1 MRTRILD
8 WLFAASLVGIAAPT
22 LAQTQGQAEHGSIE
36 QDYREERLEGL
47 KARQQA
53 SERRSWRA
61 PDWRVEPVV
70 SINLLSINDF
80 HGQLS
85 PRSVAGRPAGGA
97 AVLAAYLKAASNDS
111 TLIVHD
117 GDQVGASPPNS
128 ALLQDEPAISFL
140 NLLANPQ
147 CRAFSRQMQMPR
159 GVQPFAQ
166 QRCNVIGT
174 LGNHEFDDGRAEL
187 LRLLIG
193 GNHRKGP
200 FLEDPW
206 EGARFPMV
214 SSNVLD
220 RSTGESLLPPYSIY
234 FRDGVR
240 IGVIGAVL
248 KETPSIVSPSG
259 VAGLRF
265 VDEADAI
272 NQSVAE
278 LRRHG
283 VRAIVVALHQGGKQT
298 SYDGQTNP
306 EADTVTGPVVDII
319 ERLDDEVDVVI
330 SGHAHGFTNALVP
343 NANGKPI
350 LVTQAFSAGTAYADI
365 ELVVSRRSRDIV
377 DKSAAI
383 YTTWADQG
391 AGLSPDPEVAAL
403 VAQADARVEPL
414 VARVVGVAQGDI
426 TRTETPAGESA
437 LGNLI
442 ADAQRV
448 ATDAQISFMNPGGI
462 RADLS
467 GGEVTWGELFA
478 IQPFANDL
486 VSMDLTGAQI
496 KTLLE
501 QQWIGQSYPR
511 LLKPSGI
518 QYSWSANRPE
528 GSRVIEMRDANG
540 VLINPGATYR
550 VTVNSF
556 LAGGGDNFTIL
567 NEGTNRVVGPVDLD
581 ALVDYIEALPQP
593 FTGSIEGRI
602 MRVD

>member
-1 MRTRILD
+1 MRTRIKE
-8 WLFAASLVGIAAPT
+8 WLIAASLVGIAAPT
-22 LAQTQGQAEHGSIE
+22 LAQTETPHGSTERDTRQE
-36 QDYREERLEGL
+36 QQESL

-53 SERRSWRA
+53 TERRSWRD
-61 PDWRVEPVV
+61 PQWRPEPVV
-70 SINLLSINDF
+70 SLNILSINDF

-85 PRSVAGRPAGGA
+85 PRAVAGRPAGGA
-97 AVLAAYLKAASNDS
+97 AVLAAYLKAASNDD

-128 ALLQDEPAISFL
+128 ALLRDEPSISFF
-140 NLLANPQ
+140 NLLANPH
-147 CRAFSRQMQMPR
+147 CRPFGRQLEMPR
-159 GVQPFAQ
+159 HTQPFAQ
-166 QRCNVIGT
+166 QRCNLLGT
-174 LGNHEFDDGRAEL
+174 LGNHEFDNGKTEL
-187 LRLLIG
+187 LRQLTG
-193 GNHRKGP
+193 GNHPNGP
-200 FLEDPW
+200 YLEDPW
-206 EGARFPMV
+206 QGARFPMV
-214 SSNVLD
+214 SSNVID
-220 RSTGESLLPPYSIY
+220 ESAGQSLLPPYSIHY
-234 FRDGVR
+234 RDGVR

-248 KETPSIVSPSG
+248 KETPSIVSPTG

-272 NQSVAE
+272 NQSVAD

-283 VRAIVVALHQGGKQT
+283 VRAIVVALHQGGQQT
-298 SYDGQTNP
+298 SYNGPTNP
-306 EADTVTGPVVDII
+306 EADTLTGPVVDII

-330 SGHAHGFTNALVP
+330 SGHSHGFSNALVP

-365 ELVVSRRSRDIV
+365 QLQISRRSRDIV
-377 DKSAAI
+377 EKSAAV

-391 AGLSPDPEVAAL
+391 AGLAPDPEVAAL
-403 VAQADARVEPL
+403 VAQADNRVEPL
-414 VARVVGVAQGDI
+414 VARVVGLAQGDI
-426 TRTETPAGESA
+426 TRVETPAGESA

-462 RADLS
+462 RADLPS
-467 GGEVTWGELFA
+467 GEVTWGELFA

-501 QQWIGQSYPR
+501 QQWIGQSYAR

-518 QYSWSANRPE
+518 QYSWSSSRPE
-528 GSRVIEMRDANG
+528 GNRVIEMRDATG
-540 VLINPGATYR
+540 ALINPAARYR

-567 NEGTNRVVGPVDLD
+567 TEGQNRVVGPVDLD
-581 ALVDYIEALPQP
+581 ALVTYIEGLPQP
-593 FTGSIEGRI
+593 FTGRIEGRI
-602 MRVD
+602 QRID

>member
-36 QDYREERLEGL
+36 RDYREERLEAL

-53 SERRSWRA
+53 AERRSWRA
-61 PDWRVEPVV
+61 PDWRSEPVV

-97 AVLAAYLKAASNDS
+97 AVLAAYLKAASNDN

-128 ALLQDEPAISFL
+128 ALLQDEPSISFF
-140 NLLANPQ
+140 NLLANPH
-147 CRAFSRQMQMPR
+147 CRDFSRQMQMPR
-159 GVQPFAQ
+159 SVQPFAQ
-166 QRCNVIGT
+166 QRCNLIGT
-174 LGNHEFDDGRAEL
+174 LGNHEFDDGRTEL
-187 LRLLIG
+187 LRLLTG
-193 GNHRKGP
+193 GNHRNGP
-200 FLEDPW
+200 FLDDPW
-206 EGARFPMV
+206 QGARFPMV
-214 SSNVLD
+214 SSNVID
-220 RSTGESLLPPYSIY
+220 QSTGESLLPPYSIY
-234 FRDGVR
+234 FSDGVR

-265 VDEADAI
+265 IDEADAI

-283 VRAIVVALHQGGKQT
+283 VRAIVVALHQGGQQS
-298 SYDGQTNP
+298 SYDGPTNP

-377 DKSAAI
+377 EKSAAI
-383 YTTWADQG
+383 LTTWADQG
-391 AGLSPDPEVAAL
+391 AGLSPDPQVAAL
-403 VAQADARVEPL
+403 VAQADAQVEPL

-426 TRTETPAGESA
+426 NRTETPAGESA

-462 RADLS
+462 RADLAS
-467 GGEVTWGELFA
+467 GEVTWGELFA

-501 QQWIGQSYPR
+501 QQWIGQSYAR

-518 QYSWSANRPE
+518 RYSWSASRPE
-528 GSRVIEMRDANG
+528 GNRVIEMHDASG
-540 VLINPGATYR
+540 APINPAAIYR

-556 LAGGGDNFTIL
+556 LAGGGDNFTTL
-567 NEGTNRVVGPVDLD
+567 TEGQNRVVGPVDLD

-593 FTGSIEGRI
+593 FSGSIEGRI
-602 MRVD
+602 QRVD

>member
-1 MRTRILD
+1 MQTRVLD
-8 WLFAASLVGIAAPT
+8 WLFAVSLVGLAGPA
-22 LAQTQGQAEHGSIE
+22 LAQQALPEHGSIE
-36 QDYREERLEGL
+36 QDFRDQQQEGL
-47 KARQQA
+47 SARQRA

-61 PDWRVEPVV
+61 PDWRPEPVV
-70 SINLLSINDF
+70 SVNILSINDF

-85 PRSVAGRPAGGA
+85 PRTVAGRPAGGA
-97 AVLAAYLKAASNDS
+97 AVLASYLKSASGEY

-128 ALLQDEPAISFL
+128 ALLRDEPSISLL
-140 NLLANPQ
+140 NMLANPY
-147 CRAFSRQMQMPR
+147 CRPFGRQMEMSR
-159 GVQPFAQ
+159 NAQPLAQ

-174 LGNHEFDDGRAEL
+174 LGNHEFDYGKSEL
-187 LRLLIG
+187 LRQLTG
-193 GNHRKGP
+193 GNHANGP
-200 FLEDPW
+200 FLEDEW
-206 EGARFPMV
+206 KGARYPTV
-214 SSNVLD
+214 SSNVID
-220 RSTGESLLPPYSIY
+220 QATGDSLLPPYSIY
-234 FRDGVR
+234 YAGGVR

-265 VDEADAI
+265 IDEADAI
-272 NQSVAE
+272 NRSVAE
-278 LRRHG
+278 LRRQG
-283 VRAIVVALHQGGKQT
+283 IRAIVVALHQGGQQT
-298 SYDGQTNP
+298 SYDGATNP
-306 EADTVTGPVVDII
+306 EADEVTGPVVDII

-343 NANGKPI
+343 NASGKPI

-377 DKSAAI
+377 EKSAAI
-383 YTTWADQG
+383 LTTWADQG
-391 AGLSPDPEVAAL
+391 VGLSPDPQVAAL

-414 VARVVGVAQGDI
+414 VARVVGLAQGAL

-462 RADLS
+462 RADLES
-467 GGEVTWGELFA
+467 GEVTWGELFA

-496 KTLLE
+496 KTMLE
-501 QQWIGQSYPR
+501 QQWIGQSYAR
-511 LLKPSGI
+511 ILKPSGI
-518 QYSWSANRPE
+518 QYSWSASRPE
-528 GSRVIEMRDANG
+528 GSRVIEMRDAAG
-540 VLINPGATYR
+540 ALINPAATYR

-556 LAGGGDNFTIL
+556 LAGGGDNFTVL
-567 NEGTNRVVGPVDLD
+567 TEGTNRVVGPVDLD
-581 ALVDYIEALPQP
+581 ALVSYIEALPQP
-593 FTGSIEGRI
+593 FNGSVEGRI
-602 MRVD
+602 QRVD

>member
-8 WLFAASLVGIAAPT
+8 WLFAASLAGIAAPT

-36 QDYREERLEGL
+36 RDYREERLEGI
-47 KARQQA
+47 KVRRQA

-70 SINLLSINDF
+70 TFNLLSINDF

-97 AVLAAYLKAASNDS
+97 AVLAAYLKAASDDN

-128 ALLQDEPAISFL
+128 ALLQDEPSVSFL
-140 NLLANPQ
+140 NLLANPH
-147 CRAFSRQMQMPR
+147 CRAFSRQLRMPR
-159 GVQPFAQ
+159 SVQPFAQ
-166 QRCNVIGT
+166 QRCNLIGT
-174 LGNHEFDDGRAEL
+174 LGNHEFDDGRSEL

-193 GNHRKGP
+193 GNHRNGP
-200 FLEDPW
+200 FLEDSW
-206 EGARFPMV
+206 QGARFPMV
-214 SSNVLD
+214 SSNVID
-220 RSTGESLLPPYSIY
+220 QSTGESLLPPYSIY
-234 FRDGVR
+234 FSNGVR
-240 IGVIGAVL
+240 IGVIGAAL

-272 NQSVAE
+272 NRSVAE

-283 VRAIVVALHQGGKQT
+283 VRAIVVALHQGGRQV
-298 SYDGQTNP
+298 SYDGPTNP
-306 EADTVTGPVVDII
+306 QADTVTGPVVNII

-330 SGHAHGFTNALVP
+330 SGHAHGFTNAMVP

-377 DKSAAI
+377 EKSAAVI
-383 YTTWADQG
+383 TTWADQG
-391 AGLSPDPEVAAL
+391 AGLSPDPNVAAL
-403 VAQADARVEPL
+403 VARADARVEPP

-426 TRTETPAGESA
+426 TRSETPAGESA

-462 RADLS
+462 RADLAS
-467 GGEVTWGELFA
+467 GEVAWGALFA

-518 QYSWSANRPE
+518 RYSWSTSRPE
-528 GSRVIEMRDANG
+528 GSRVIEIRDAAG
-540 VLINPGATYR
+540 ALINPAAVYR

-567 NEGTNRVVGPVDLD
+567 TEGKNRVVGAVDLD

-593 FTGSIEGRI
+593 FSATVEGRI
-602 MRVD
+602 QRLD

>member
-8 WLFAASLVGIAAPT
+8 WLFAATLAGIAAPAI
-22 LAQTQGQAEHGSIE
+22 AQVQAEHGSTE
-36 QDYREERLEGL
+36 QDVREERLEGL

-53 SERRSWRA
+53 AERRSWRDPA
-61 PDWRVEPVV
+61 WRPEPVV
-70 SINLLSINDF
+70 SLNLLGVNDF

-85 PRSVAGRPAGGA
+85 PRTVAGRPAGGA
-97 AVLAAYLKAASNDS
+97 AVLAAYLKAASNES
-111 TLIVHD
+111 TLIVLD
-117 GDQVGASPPNS
+117 GDQVGGSPPNS
-128 ALLQDEPAISFL
+128 ALLQDEPSISFL
-140 NLLANPQ
+140 NLLANPH
-147 CRAFSRQMQMPR
+147 CRPFSRQMKMPR
-159 GVQPFAQ
+159 SVQPFAQ
-166 QRCNVIGT
+166 QRCNLIGT

-187 LRLLIG
+187 LRLHTG
-193 GNHRKGP
+193 GNHRNGP
-200 FLEDPW
+200 FLEDAW

-214 SSNVLD
+214 SSNVID
-220 RSTGESLLPPYSIY
+220 QSTGESLLPPYSIY
-234 FRDGVR
+234 YREGVR

-265 VDEADAI
+265 IDEADAI
-272 NQSVAE
+272 NRSVAE

-283 VRAIVVALHQGGKQT
+283 VRAIVVALHQGGQQT
-298 SYDGQTNP
+298 SYDGPTNP
-306 EADTVTGPVVDII
+306 AADTVTGPVVEII
-319 ERLDDEVDVVI
+319 KRLDDEVDVVL

-343 NANGKPI
+343 NASGKPI

-365 ELVVSRRSRDIV
+365 ELVISRRSRDIV
-377 DKSAAI
+377 EKSAVVR
-383 YTTWADQG
+383 TTWADQG

-403 VAQADARVEPL
+403 VAQVDARVKPL
-414 VARVVGVAQGDI
+414 VERVVGLAQGDI

-448 ATDAQISFMNPGGI
+448 ATEAQISFMNPGGI
-462 RADLS
+462 RADLP
-467 GGEVTWGELFA
+467 GGEVSWGALFA

-486 VSMDLTGAQI
+486 VSMDLTGVQI

-518 QYSWSANRPE
+518 RYSWSASRPV
-528 GSRVIEMRDANG
+528 GNRVIEMRDAG
-540 VLINPGATYR
+540 GAPINPAATYR

-556 LAGGGDNFTIL
+556 LAGGGDNFTVL
-567 NEGTNRVVGPVDLD
+567 TEGKNRVVGPVDLD

-593 FTGSIEGRI
+593 FSGRLEGR
-602 MRVD
+602 MERVD

>member
-1 MRTRILD
+1 MHMRALE
-8 WLFAASLVGIAAPT
+8 WLFAASLVGLAGPA
-22 LAQTQGQAEHGSIE
+22 LAQTPIPPEHGSIE
-36 QDYREERLEGL
+36 QDYRDPPLEGL
-47 KARQQA
+47 SARQRA

-61 PDWRVEPVV
+61 PDWRPEPVV
-70 SINLLSINDF
+70 SVNLLSINDF

-85 PRSVAGRPAGGA
+85 PRTVAGRPAGGA
-97 AVLAAYLKAASNDS
+97 AVLASYLKSAGGEY

-128 ALLQDEPAISFL
+128 ALLRDEPSISLL
-140 NLLANPQ
+140 NLLANPY
-147 CRAFSRQMQMPR
+147 CRPFSRQMDMSR
-159 GVQPFAQ
+159 SAQPLAQ

-174 LGNHEFDDGRAEL
+174 LGNHEFDYGKTEL
-187 LRLLIG
+187 LRQLTG
-193 GNHRKGP
+193 GNHANGP
-200 FLEDPW
+200 FLEDEW
-206 EGARFPMV
+206 KGARYPTV
-214 SSNVLD
+214 SSNVID
-220 RSTGESLLPPYSIY
+220 QATGESLLPPYSIY
-234 FRDGVR
+234 YADGVR

-265 VDEADAI
+265 IDEADAI
-272 NQSVAE
+272 NRSVAE
-278 LRRHG
+278 LRRQG
-283 VRAIVVALHQGGKQT
+283 VRAIVVGLHQGGQQT
-298 SYDGQTNP
+298 SYNGPTNP
-306 EADTVTGPVVDII
+306 EADAVEGPVVDII

-365 ELVVSRRSRDIV
+365 DLVVSRRSHDV
-377 DKSAAI
+377 VEKSAAVL
-383 YTTWADQG
+383 TTWADQG
-391 AGLSPDPEVAAL
+391 AGLSPDPDVAAL

-414 VARVVGVAQGDI
+414 VARVVGLAQTDL
-426 TRTETPAGESA
+426 TRTETSAGESA

-462 RADLS
+462 RADLES
-467 GGEVTWGELFA
+467 GEVTWGELFA

-496 KTLLE
+496 KMLLE

-511 LLKPSGI
+511 LLKPAGI
-518 QYSWSANRPE
+518 LYSWSASRPN
-528 GSRVIEMRDANG
+528 GNRVIEMRDSAG
-540 VLINPGATYR
+540 ALINPAATYR

-556 LAGGGDNFTIL
+556 LAGGGDNFTVL
-567 NEGTNRVVGPVDLD
+567 TDGTNRVVGPVDLD
-581 ALVDYIEALPQP
+581 ALVRYIESLPQP
-593 FTGSIEGRI
+593 FSARIEGRI
-602 MRVD
+602 QRID

>member
-36 QDYREERLEGL
+36 RDYREERLEAL

-53 SERRSWRA
+53 AERRSWRA
-61 PDWRVEPVV
+61 PDWRPEPVV

-97 AVLAAYLKAASNDS
+97 AVLAAYLKAASNDN

-128 ALLQDEPAISFL
+128 ALLQDEPSISFFS
-140 NLLANPQ
+140 LLANPH
-147 CRAFSRQMQMPR
+147 CRDFSRQMQMPR
-159 GVQPFAQ
+159 SVQPFAQ
-166 QRCNVIGT
+166 QRCNLIGT
-174 LGNHEFDDGRAEL
+174 LGNHEFDDGRTEL
-187 LRLLIG
+187 LRLLTG
-193 GNHRKGP
+193 GNHRNGP
-200 FLEDPW
+200 FLDDPW
-206 EGARFPMV
+206 QGARFPMV
-214 SSNVLD
+214 SSNVID
-220 RSTGESLLPPYSIY
+220 QSTGESLLPPYSIY
-234 FRDGVR
+234 FSDGVR

-265 VDEADAI
+265 IDEADAI

-283 VRAIVVALHQGGKQT
+283 VHAIVVALHQGGQQS
-298 SYDGQTNP
+298 SYDGPTNP

-377 DKSAAI
+377 EKSAAI
-383 YTTWADQG
+383 LTTWADQG
-391 AGLSPDPEVAAL
+391 AGLSPDPQVAAL
-403 VAQADARVEPL
+403 VAQTDVQVEPL

-426 TRTETPAGESA
+426 NRTETPAGESA

-462 RADLS
+462 RADLAS
-467 GGEVTWGELFA
+467 GEVTWGELFA

-501 QQWIGQSYPR
+501 QQWIGQSYTR

-518 QYSWSANRPE
+518 RYSWSASRPE
-528 GSRVIEMRDANG
+528 GNRVIEIHDAG
-540 VLINPGATYR
+540 GAPINPAAIYR
-550 VTVNSF
+550 VTVNFF

-567 NEGTNRVVGPVDLD
+567 TEGQNRVVGPVDLD

-593 FTGSIEGRI
+593 FNGGIEG
-602 MRVD
+602 

>member
-8 WLFAASLVGIAAPT
+8 WLFAATLAGIAAPAI
-22 LAQTQGQAEHGSIE
+22 AQVQAEHGSTE
-36 QDYREERLEGL
+36 QDVREERLEGL

-53 SERRSWRA
+53 AERRSWRDPA
-61 PDWRVEPVV
+61 WRPEPVV
-70 SINLLSINDF
+70 SLNLLSINDF

-85 PRSVAGRPAGGA
+85 PRTVAGRQAGGA
-97 AVLAAYLKAASNDS
+97 AVLAAYLKAASNDN

-128 ALLQDEPAISFL
+128 ALLEDEPSISFF
-140 NLLANPQ
+140 NLLANPH
-147 CRAFSRQMQMPR
+147 CRPFSRQMQMPR
-159 GVQPFAQ
+159 SVQPFAQ
-166 QRCNVIGT
+166 QRCNLIGT

-187 LRLLIG
+187 LRLHTG
-193 GNHRKGP
+193 GNHRNGP
-200 FLEDPW
+200 FLEDTW

-214 SSNVLD
+214 SSNVID
-220 RSTGESLLPPYSIY
+220 QSTGESLLPPYSIY
-234 FRDGVR
+234 YREGVR

-272 NQSVAE
+272 NRSVAE

-283 VRAIVVALHQGGKQT
+283 VRAIVVALHQGGQQT
-298 SYDGQTNP
+298 SYDGPTNP
-306 EADTVTGPVVDII
+306 AADTVTGPVVEII
-319 ERLDDEVDVVI
+319 KRLDDEVDVVL

-343 NANGKPI
+343 NASGKPI

-365 ELVVSRRSRDIV
+365 ELVISRRSRDIV
-377 DKSAAI
+377 EKSAVVH
-383 YTTWADQG
+383 TTWADQG
-391 AGLSPDPEVAAL
+391 AGLSPDPDVAAL
-403 VAQADARVEPL
+403 VAQADARVKPL
-414 VARVVGVAQGDI
+414 VERLVGLALGDI

-448 ATDAQISFMNPGGI
+448 ATEAQISFMNPGGI
-462 RADLS
+462 RADLP
-467 GGEVTWGELFA
+467 GGEVSWGALFA

-486 VSMDLTGAQI
+486 VSMDLTGLQI

-518 QYSWSANRPE
+518 QYSWSTSRPE
-528 GSRVIEMRDANG
+528 GNRIIDMRDAAG
-540 VLINPGATYR
+540 APINPAATYR

-556 LAGGGDNFTIL
+556 LAGGGDNFTVL
-567 NEGTNRVVGPVDLD
+567 TEGKNRVVGPVDLD

-593 FTGSIEGRI
+593 FSGSIEGRI
-602 MRVD
+602 ERVD

>member
-8 WLFAASLVGIAAPT
+8 WLFAASLAGITAPT

-36 QDYREERLEGL
+36 RDYREERLEGI
-47 KARQQA
+47 KVRQQA

-70 SINLLSINDF
+70 TFNLLSINDF

-97 AVLAAYLKAASNDS
+97 AVLAAYLKAASDDN

-128 ALLQDEPAISFL
+128 ALLQDEPSVSFF
-140 NLLANPQ
+140 NLLANAH
-147 CRAFSRQMQMPR
+147 CRAFSRQLRMPR
-159 GVQPFAQ
+159 SVQPFAQ
-166 QRCNVIGT
+166 QRCNLIGT
-174 LGNHEFDDGRAEL
+174 LGNHEFDDGRSEL
-187 LRLLIG
+187 MRLLTG
-193 GNHRKGP
+193 GNHRNGP
-200 FLEDPW
+200 FLEDSW
-206 EGARFPMV
+206 QGARFPMV
-214 SSNVLD
+214 SSNVID
-220 RSTGESLLPPYSIY
+220 QSTGESLLPPYSIY
-234 FRDGVR
+234 FSNGVR

-272 NQSVAE
+272 NRSVAD

-283 VRAIVVALHQGGKQT
+283 VRAIVVALHQGGRQV
-298 SYDGQTNP
+298 SYDGPTNP
-306 EADTVTGPVVDII
+306 QADTVTGPVVDII

-330 SGHAHGFTNALVP
+330 SGHAHGFTNAMVP

-377 DKSAAI
+377 EKSAAVI
-383 YTTWADQG
+383 TTWADQG
-391 AGLSPDPEVAAL
+391 AGLSPDPNVAAL
-403 VAQADARVEPL
+403 VARADARVEPL

-426 TRTETPAGESA
+426 TRSETPAGESA

-462 RADLS
+462 RADLAS
-467 GGEVTWGELFA
+467 GEVAWGALFA

-501 QQWIGQSYPR
+501 QQWIGQSYTR

-528 GSRVIEMRDANG
+528 GNRVIEMRDATG
-540 VLINPGATYR
+540 ALINPAATYR
-550 VTVNSF
+550 VTVNAF

-567 NEGTNRVVGPVDLD
+567 TEGKNRVVGAVDLD
-581 ALVDYIEALPQP
+581 ALVNYIEALPQP
-593 FTGSIEGRI
+593 FTATVEGRI
-602 MRVD
+602 QRLD

>member
-8 WLFAASLVGIAAPT
+8 WLFAACLVGIAAPT
-22 LAQTQGQAEHGSIE
+22 LAQTQVQAQHGSIE
-36 QDYREERLEGL
+36 RDFREERLDGL

-97 AVLAAYLKAASNDS
+97 AVLAAYLKAASNDN

-128 ALLQDEPAISFL
+128 ALLQDEPSISFL
-140 NLLANPQ
+140 NLLANAQ

-159 GVQPFAQ
+159 SVQPFAQ

-174 LGNHEFDDGRAEL
+174 LGNHEFDDGRDEL
-187 LRLLIG
+187 LRLHTG
-193 GNHRKGP
+193 GNHRNGP

-206 EGARFPMV
+206 QGARFPMV
-214 SSNVLD
+214 SSNVID
-220 RSTGESLLPPYSIY
+220 QSTGESLLPPYSIY
-234 FRDGVR
+234 YSEGVR

-265 VDEADAI
+265 IDEADAI

-283 VRAIVVALHQGGKQT
+283 VRAIVVALHQGGQQT
-298 SYDGQTNP
+298 SYEGPTNP

-319 ERLDDEVDVVI
+319 KRLDDDVDVVI

-365 ELVVSRRSRDIV
+365 ELTVSRRSRDV
-377 DKSAAI
+377 VEKSAAVF
-383 YTTWADQG
+383 TTWADQG
-391 AGLSPDPEVAAL
+391 VGLTPDPEVAAL
-403 VAQADARVEPL
+403 VAQADTRVEPL

-462 RADLS
+462 RADLA
-467 GGEVTWGELFA
+467 GGEVSWGELFA

-501 QQWIGQSYPR
+501 QQWIGQSYAR

-518 QYSWSANRPE
+518 QYSWSASRPI
-528 GSRVIEMRDANG
+528 GNRVIEMRDATG
-540 VLINPGATYR
+540 ALINPAATYR

-593 FTGSIEGRI
+593 FSGSIEGRI
-602 MRVD
+602 VRVD

>member
-8 WLFAASLVGIAAPT
+8 WLLAATLAGIAAPAI
-22 LAQTQGQAEHGSIE
+22 AQVQIEHGSIE
-36 QDYREERLEGL
+36 QDYRDEQLDGL

-53 SERRSWRA
+53 AERRSWRDPA
-61 PDWRVEPVV
+61 WRPEPVV
-70 SINLLSINDF
+70 SLNLLSINDF

-85 PRSVAGRPAGGA
+85 PRTVAGRPAGGA
-97 AVLAAYLKAASNDS
+97 AVLAAYLKAASNDN

-128 ALLQDEPAISFL
+128 ALLEDEPSISFF
-140 NLLANPQ
+140 NLLANPH
-147 CRAFSRQMQMPR
+147 CRPFSQQMQMPR
-159 GVQPFAQ
+159 NVQPFAQ
-166 QRCNVIGT
+166 QRCNLIGT

-187 LRLLIG
+187 LRLHTG
-193 GNHRKGP
+193 GTHRNGP
-200 FLEDPW
+200 FLEDSW
-206 EGARFPMV
+206 QGALFPMV
-214 SSNVLD
+214 SSNVID
-220 RSTGESLLPPYSIY
+220 QSTGESLLPPYSIY
-234 FRDGVR
+234 YRDGVR
-240 IGVIGAVL
+240 IGIIGAVL

-265 VDEADAI
+265 IDEADAI

-283 VRAIVVALHQGGKQT
+283 VRAIVVALHQGGQQT
-298 SYDGQTNP
+298 SYDGPTNP

-319 ERLDDEVDVVI
+319 KRLDDEVDVVL

-343 NANGKPI
+343 NVNGKPI

-377 DKSAAI
+377 EKSAVVR
-383 YTTWADQG
+383 TTWADQG
-391 AGLSPDPEVAAL
+391 AGLSPDPDVAAL
-403 VAQADARVEPL
+403 VAQADARVKPL
-414 VARVVGVAQGDI
+414 VERAVGLAQGDI

-448 ATDAQISFMNPGGI
+448 ATEAQMSFMNPGGI
-462 RADLS
+462 RADLAS
-467 GGEVTWGELFA
+467 GEVSWGALFA

-486 VSMDLTGAQI
+486 VSMDLTGMQL
-496 KTLLE
+496 KTMLE

-518 QYSWSANRPE
+518 RYSWSASRPV
-528 GSRVIEMRDANG
+528 GNRVIEMRDATG
-540 VLINPGATYR
+540 ALINPAAIYR

-556 LAGGGDNFTIL
+556 LAGGGDNFAVLT
-567 NEGTNRVVGPVDLD
+567 EGTNRVVGPVDLD
-581 ALVDYIEALPQP
+581 ALVDYIETLPQP
-593 FTGSIEGRI
+593 FSGNVEGRI
-602 MRVD
+602 VRVD

>member
-1 MRTRILD
+1 MRTRILEC
-8 WLFAASLVGIAAPT
+8 LFVATLAGIAAPAI
-22 LAQTQGQAEHGSIE
+22 AQIQAEHGSIE
-36 QDYREERLEGL
+36 QDFREERLEGL

-53 SERRSWRA
+53 AERRSWRDPA
-61 PDWRVEPVV
+61 WRPEPVV
-70 SINLLSINDF
+70 SLNLLGVNDF

-85 PRSVAGRPAGGA
+85 PRMVAGRPAGGA
-97 AVLAAYLKAASNDS
+97 AVLAAYLKAASNES
-111 TLIVHD
+111 TLIVLD
-117 GDQVGASPPNS
+117 GDQVGGSPPNS
-128 ALLQDEPAISFL
+128 ALLQDEPSISFL
-140 NLLANPQ
+140 NLLANPH
-147 CRAFSRQMQMPR
+147 CRHFSRQMQMPR
-159 GVQPFAQ
+159 NVQPFAQ
-166 QRCNVIGT
+166 QRCNLIGT

-187 LRLLIG
+187 LRLHTG
-193 GNHRKGP
+193 GNHRNGP
-200 FLEDPW
+200 FLEDEW

-214 SSNVLD
+214 SSNVID
-220 RSTGESLLPPYSIY
+220 QSTGESLLPPYSIY
-234 FRDGVR
+234 YREGVR

-265 VDEADAI
+265 IDEADAI
-272 NQSVAE
+272 NRSVAE

-283 VRAIVVALHQGGKQT
+283 VRAIVVALHQGGQQT
-298 SYDGQTNP
+298 SYDGPTNP
-306 EADTVTGPVVDII
+306 AADTVTSPVVEII
-319 ERLDDEVDVVI
+319 KRLDDEVDVVL

-343 NANGKPI
+343 NASGKPI

-365 ELVVSRRSRDIV
+365 ELVISRRSRDIV
-377 DKSAAI
+377 EKSAVVR
-383 YTTWADQG
+383 TTWADQG

-403 VAQADARVEPL
+403 VAQVDARVKPL
-414 VARVVGVAQGDI
+414 VERVVGLAQGDI

-462 RADLS
+462 RADLP
-467 GGEVTWGELFA
+467 GGEVSWGELFA

-486 VSMDLTGAQI
+486 VSMDLTGVQI

-518 QYSWSANRPE
+518 RYSWSASRPVGNR
-528 GSRVIEMRDANG
+528 VVDMRDAAG
-540 VLINPGATYR
+540 APINPAAIYR

-556 LAGGGDNFTIL
+556 LAGGGDNFTVL
-567 NEGTNRVVGPVDLD
+567 NEGKNRVVGPVDLD

-593 FTGSIEGRI
+593 FSGSIEGRI
-602 MRVD
+602 ERVD

>member
-1 MRTRILD
+1 MHTRALD
-8 WLFAASLVGIAAPT
+8 WLLAASLIGLAGPA
-22 LAQTQGQAEHGSIE
+22 LAQAQALPEHGSIE
-36 QDYREERLEGL
+36 QDYREQQLEGL
-47 KARQQA
+47 SARQRA

-70 SINLLSINDF
+70 SVNLLSINDF

-85 PRSVAGRPAGGA
+85 PRNVAGRPAGGA
-97 AVLAAYLKAASNDS
+97 AVLASYLKSASGEY

-128 ALLQDEPAISFL
+128 ALLRDEPSISFF
-140 NLLANPQ
+140 NLLANPH
-147 CRAFSRQMQMPR
+147 CRPFSRQLDMPR
-159 GVQPFAQ
+159 NAQPFAQ
-166 QRCNVIGT
+166 QRCNLIGT
-174 LGNHEFDDGRAEL
+174 LGNHEFDNGRTEL
-187 LRLLIG
+187 LRQLTG
-193 GNHRKGP
+193 GNHAKGP
-200 FLEDPW
+200 FLEDQW
-206 EGARFPMV
+206 KGARYPTV
-214 SSNVLD
+214 SSNVID
-220 RSTGESLLPPYSIY
+220 RATGEPLLPPYSIY
-234 FRDGVR
+234 YTGGVR

-248 KETPSIVSPSG
+248 KETPTIVSPSG

-283 VRAIVVALHQGGKQT
+283 VRAIVVALHQGGRQT
-298 SYDGQTNP
+298 SYDGPTNP

-365 ELVVSRRSRDIV
+365 QLQVSRRSRDIV
-377 DKSAAI
+377 EKSAAVM
-383 YTTWADQG
+383 TTWADQG
-391 AGLSPDPEVAAL
+391 AGLSPDPQVAAL

-414 VARVVGVAQGDI
+414 VARVVGLAQNGL

-462 RADLS
+462 RADLDS
-467 GGEVTWGELFA
+467 GEVTWGELFA

-501 QQWIGQSYPR
+501 QQWLGQSYAR

-518 QYSWSANRPE
+518 QYSWSASRPV
-528 GSRVIEMRDANG
+528 GNRVIEMRDATG
-540 VLINPGATYR
+540 ALINPAATYR

-556 LAGGGDNFTIL
+556 LAGGGDNFTVL
-567 NEGTNRVVGPVDLD
+567 TEGKNRVVGPVDLD

-593 FTGSIEGRI
+593 FTAAVEGRI
-602 MRVD
+602 QRVD

>member
-1 MRTRILD
+1 MRMRIKE

-22 LAQTQGQAEHGSIE
+22 LAETQVQAQHGSIE
-36 QDYREERLEGL
+36 QDAREEQQKSL

-53 SERRSWRA
+53 AERRSWRA

-70 SINLLSINDF
+70 SFNLLGINDF

-85 PRSVAGRPAGGA
+85 PRTVAGRPAGGA
-97 AVLAAYLKAASNDS
+97 AVLASYLKAASDEN
-111 TLIVHD
+111 TLIVLD

-128 ALLQDEPAISFL
+128 ALLRDEPTISVF
-140 NLLANPQ
+140 NQLANSH
-147 CRAFSRQMQMPR
+147 CRPFSRQMSMPR
-159 GVQPFAQ
+159 SVQPFAQ
-166 QRCNVIGT
+166 QRCNLIGT
-174 LGNHEFDDGRAEL
+174 LGNHEFDYGKTEL
-187 LRLLIG
+187 LRQLTG
-193 GNHRKGP
+193 GNHANGP
-200 FLEDPW
+200 FLDEQW
-206 EGARFPMV
+206 QGARFPMV
-214 SSNVLD
+214 SSNVID
-220 RSTGESLLPPYSIY
+220 EAAGKSLLPPYSIY
-234 FRDGVR
+234 FNEGVR

-248 KETPSIVSPSG
+248 KGTPSIVSPTG

-272 NQSVAE
+272 NRSVAE

-283 VRAIVVALHQGGKQT
+283 VRAIVVALHQGGQQI
-298 SYDGQTNP
+298 SYDGPTNP
-306 EADTVTGPVVDII
+306 GADTVTGPVVDII
-319 ERLDDEVDVVI
+319 EHLDDEVDVVI

-365 ELVVSRRSRDIV
+365 ELTVSRHSRDIV
-377 DKSAAI
+377 EKSAAV

-391 AGLSPDPEVAAL
+391 VGLAPDPEVSAL

-414 VARVVGVAQGDI
+414 VARVIGVAQGDI
-426 TRTETPAGESA
+426 TRSETPAGESA

-501 QQWIGQSYPR
+501 QQWIGQSYAR

-518 QYSWSANRPE
+518 RYSWSASRPE
-528 GSRVIEMRDANG
+528 GDRVIEMRDASG
-540 VLINPGATYR
+540 ALINPAASYR

-567 NEGTNRVVGPVDLD
+567 TEGANRIVGPVDLD
-581 ALVDYIEALPQP
+581 ALVDYIKGLPQP
-593 FTGSIEGRI
+593 FTGSVEGRI
-602 MRVD
+602 VRVD

>member
-8 WLFAASLVGIAAPT
+8 WLLAATLAGIAAPAI
-22 LAQTQGQAEHGSIE
+22 AQVQIEHGSIE
-36 QDYREERLEGL
+36 QDYRDEQLEGL

-53 SERRSWRA
+53 AERRSWRDPA
-61 PDWRVEPVV
+61 WRPEPVV
-70 SINLLSINDF
+70 SLNLLSINDF

-85 PRSVAGRPAGGA
+85 PRTVAGRPAGGA
-97 AVLAAYLKAASNDS
+97 AVLAAYLKAASNDN

-128 ALLQDEPAISFL
+128 ALLEDEPSISFF
-140 NLLANPQ
+140 NLLANPH
-147 CRAFSRQMQMPR
+147 CRPFSRQMQMPR
-159 GVQPFAQ
+159 SVQPFAQ
-166 QRCNVIGT
+166 QRCNLIGT

-187 LRLLIG
+187 LRLHTG
-193 GNHRKGP
+193 GTHRNGP
-200 FLEDPW
+200 FLEESW
-206 EGARFPMV
+206 QGARFPMV
-214 SSNVLD
+214 SSNVID
-220 RSTGESLLPPYSIY
+220 QSTGESLLPPYSIY
-234 FRDGVR
+234 YRDGVR
-240 IGVIGAVL
+240 IGIIGAVL

-265 VDEADAI
+265 IDEADAI

-283 VRAIVVALHQGGKQT
+283 VRAIVVALHQGGQQT
-298 SYDGQTNP
+298 SYDGPTNP

-319 ERLDDEVDVVI
+319 KRLDDEVDVVL

-377 DKSAAI
+377 EKSAVVR
-383 YTTWADQG
+383 TTWADQG
-391 AGLSPDPEVAAL
+391 TGLSPDPEVAAL
-403 VAQADARVEPL
+403 VAQADARVKPL
-414 VARVVGVAQGDI
+414 VERVVGLAQGDI

-448 ATDAQISFMNPGGI
+448 ATEAQISFMNPGGI
-462 RADLS
+462 RADLAS
-467 GGEVTWGELFA
+467 GEVSWGALFA

-486 VSMDLTGAQI
+486 VSMDLTGIQL
-496 KTLLE
+496 KTMLE

-518 QYSWSANRPE
+518 QYSWSASRPV
-528 GSRVIEMRDANG
+528 GNRVIEMRDATG
-540 VLINPGATYR
+540 VLINPAATYR

-556 LAGGGDNFTIL
+556 LAGGGDNFAVLT
-567 NEGTNRVVGPVDLD
+567 EGTNRVVGPVDLD
-581 ALVDYIEALPQP
+581 ALVDYIETLPQP
-593 FTGSIEGRI
+593 FSGNVEGRI

>member
-22 LAQTQGQAEHGSIE
+22 LAQTQGQAELGSIE
-36 QDYREERLEGL
+36 RDYREERLEAL

-53 SERRSWRA
+53 AERRSWRA
-61 PDWRVEPVV
+61 PDWRPEPVV

-128 ALLQDEPAISFL
+128 ALLQDEPSISFF
-140 NLLANPQ
+140 NLLANPH
-147 CRAFSRQMQMPR
+147 CRDFSRQMQMPR
-159 GVQPFAQ
+159 SVQPFAQ
-166 QRCNVIGT
+166 QRCNLIGT
-174 LGNHEFDDGRAEL
+174 LGNHEFDDGRTEL
-187 LRLLIG
+187 LRLLTG
-193 GNHRKGP
+193 GNHRNGP
-200 FLEDPW
+200 FLDDPW
-206 EGARFPMV
+206 QGARFPMV
-214 SSNVLD
+214 SSNVVD
-220 RSTGESLLPPYSIY
+220 QSTGESLLPPYSIY
-234 FRDGVR
+234 FSDGVR

-265 VDEADAI
+265 IDEADAI

-283 VRAIVVALHQGGKQT
+283 VRAIVVALHQGGQQS
-298 SYDGQTNP
+298 SYDGPTNP
-306 EADTVTGPVVDII
+306 EAGTVTGPVVDII

-365 ELVVSRRSRDIV
+365 GLVVSRRSRDIV
-377 DKSAAI
+377 EKSAAI
-383 YTTWADQG
+383 LTTWADQG
-391 AGLSPDPEVAAL
+391 AGLSPDPQIAAL
-403 VAQADARVEPL
+403 VAQADAQVEPL

-426 TRTETPAGESA
+426 NRTETPAGESA

-462 RADLS
+462 RADLAS
-467 GGEVTWGELFA
+467 GEVTWGELFA

-501 QQWIGQSYPR
+501 QQWIGQSYTR

-518 QYSWSANRPE
+518 RYSWSASRPE
-528 GSRVIEMRDANG
+528 GNRVIEIHDAG
-540 VLINPGATYR
+540 GAPINPAAIYR

-567 NEGTNRVVGPVDLD
+567 TEGQNRVVGPVDLD

-593 FTGSIEGRI
+593 FSGSIEERI
-602 MRVD
+602 QRVD

>member
-8 WLFAASLVGIAAPT
+8 WLFAASLAGITAPT

-36 QDYREERLEGL
+36 RDYREERLEGIKL
-47 KARQQA
+47 RQQA

-70 SINLLSINDF
+70 TFNLLSINDF

-97 AVLAAYLKAASNDS
+97 AVLAAYLKAASDDN

-128 ALLQDEPAISFL
+128 ALLQDEPSVSFF
-140 NLLANPQ
+140 NLLANAH
-147 CRAFSRQMQMPR
+147 CRAFSRQLRMPR
-159 GVQPFAQ
+159 SVQPFAQ
-166 QRCNVIGT
+166 QRCNLIGT
-174 LGNHEFDDGRAEL
+174 LGNHEFDDGRSEL
-187 LRLLIG
+187 MRLLTG
-193 GNHRKGP
+193 GNHRNGP
-200 FLEDPW
+200 FLEDSW
-206 EGARFPMV
+206 QGARFPMV
-214 SSNVLD
+214 SSNVID
-220 RSTGESLLPPYSIY
+220 QSTGESLLPPYSIY
-234 FRDGVR
+234 FSNGVR
-240 IGVIGAVL
+240 IGVIGAAL

-272 NQSVAE
+272 NRSVAD

-283 VRAIVVALHQGGKQT
+283 VRAIVVALHQGGRQV
-298 SYDGQTNP
+298 SYDGPTNP
-306 EADTVTGPVVDII
+306 QADTVTGPVVDII

-330 SGHAHGFTNALVP
+330 SGHAHGFTNAMVP

-377 DKSAAI
+377 EKSAAVI
-383 YTTWADQG
+383 TTWADQG
-391 AGLSPDPEVAAL
+391 AGLSPDPNVAAL
-403 VAQADARVEPL
+403 VARADARVEPL

-426 TRTETPAGESA
+426 TRSETPAGESA

-462 RADLS
+462 RADLAS
-467 GGEVTWGELFA
+467 GEVAWGALFA

-501 QQWIGQSYPR
+501 QQWIGQSYTR

-518 QYSWSANRPE
+518 WYSWSTSRPE
-528 GSRVIEMRDANG
+528 GSRVIEMRDATG
-540 VLINPGATYR
+540 ALINPAAVYR

-567 NEGTNRVVGPVDLD
+567 TEGKNRVVGAVDLD
-581 ALVDYIEALPQP
+581 ALVNYIEALPQP
-593 FTGSIEGRI
+593 FTATVEGRI
-602 MRVD
+602 QRLD

>member
-8 WLFAASLVGIAAPT
+8 WLLAATLAGIAAPAI
-22 LAQTQGQAEHGSIE
+22 AQVQIEHGSIE
-36 QDYREERLEGL
+36 QDYRDEQLEGL

-53 SERRSWRA
+53 AERRSWRDPA
-61 PDWRVEPVV
+61 WRPEPVV
-70 SINLLSINDF
+70 SLNLLSINDF

-85 PRSVAGRPAGGA
+85 PRTVAGRPAGGA
-97 AVLAAYLKAASNDS
+97 AVLAAYLKAASNDN

-128 ALLQDEPAISFL
+128 ALLEDEPSISFF
-140 NLLANPQ
+140 NLLANPH
-147 CRAFSRQMQMPR
+147 CRPFSQQMQMPR
-159 GVQPFAQ
+159 NVQPFAQ
-166 QRCNVIGT
+166 QRCNLIGT

-187 LRLLIG
+187 LRLHTG
-193 GNHRKGP
+193 GTHRNGP
-200 FLEDPW
+200 FLEDSW
-206 EGARFPMV
+206 QGARFPMV
-214 SSNVLD
+214 SSNVID
-220 RSTGESLLPPYSIY
+220 QSTGASLLPPYSIY
-234 FRDGVR
+234 YRDGVR
-240 IGVIGAVL
+240 IGIIGAVL

-265 VDEADAI
+265 IDEADAI

-283 VRAIVVALHQGGKQT
+283 VRAIVVALHQGGQQT
-298 SYDGQTNP
+298 SYDGPTNP

-319 ERLDDEVDVVI
+319 KRLDDEVDVVL

-377 DKSAAI
+377 EKSAVVR
-383 YTTWADQG
+383 TTWADQG
-391 AGLSPDPEVAAL
+391 AGLSPDPVVAAL
-403 VAQADARVEPL
+403 VAQADARVKPL
-414 VARVVGVAQGDI
+414 VERVVGLAQGDI

-448 ATDAQISFMNPGGI
+448 ATEAQMSFMNPGGI
-462 RADLS
+462 RADLA
-467 GGEVTWGELFA
+467 GGEVSWGALFA

-486 VSMDLTGAQI
+486 VSMDLTGMQL
-496 KTLLE
+496 KTMLE
-501 QQWIGQSYPR
+501 QQWTGQSYPR

-518 QYSWSANRPE
+518 RYSWSASRPV
-528 GSRVIEMRDANG
+528 GNRVIEMRDATG
-540 VLINPGATYR
+540 ALINPAAIYR

-556 LAGGGDNFTIL
+556 LAGGGDNFAVLT
-567 NEGTNRVVGPVDLD
+567 EGTNRVVGPVDLD
-581 ALVDYIEALPQP
+581 ALVDYIETLPQP
-593 FTGSIEGRI
+593 FSGNVEGRI
-602 MRVD
+602 VRVD

>member
-8 WLFAASLVGIAAPT
+8 WMFAAMLAGIAAPAS
-22 LAQTQGQAEHGSIE
+22 AQVQAEHGSTE
-36 QDYREERLEGL
+36 QDFREEQLGGL

-53 SERRSWRA
+53 AERRSWRDPA
-61 PDWRVEPVV
+61 WRPEPVV
-70 SINLLSINDF
+70 SLNLLSINDF

-85 PRSVAGRPAGGA
+85 PRTVAGRPAGGA
-97 AVLAAYLKAASNDS
+97 AVLAAYLKAASNDN

-128 ALLQDEPAISFL
+128 ALLEDEPSISFF
-140 NLLANPQ
+140 NLLANPH
-147 CRAFSRQMQMPR
+147 CRPFSRQMQMPR
-159 GVQPFAQ
+159 SVQPFTQ
-166 QRCNVIGT
+166 QRCNLLGT

-187 LRLLIG
+187 LRLHTG
-193 GNHRKGP
+193 GNHRNGP
-200 FLEDPW
+200 FLEDDW
-206 EGARFPMV
+206 KGARFPMV
-214 SSNVLD
+214 SSNVID
-220 RSTGESLLPPYSIY
+220 QSTGESLLPPYSIY
-234 FRDGVR
+234 YQEGVR

-265 VDEADAI
+265 IDEADAI
-272 NQSVAE
+272 NRSVAE

-283 VRAIVVALHQGGKQT
+283 VRAIVVALHQGGQQT
-298 SYDGQTNP
+298 SYDGPTNP
-306 EADTVTGPVVDII
+306 AADTVTGPVVDII
-319 ERLDDEVDVVI
+319 KRLDDEVDVVL

-343 NANGKPI
+343 NAGGKPI

-365 ELVVSRRSRDIV
+365 ELVISRRSRDIV
-377 DKSAAI
+377 EKSAVVR
-383 YTTWADQG
+383 TTWADQG
-391 AGLSPDPEVAAL
+391 AGLSPDSEVAAL
-403 VAQADARVEPL
+403 VAQADARVKPL
-414 VARVVGVAQGDI
+414 VERVVGLAQGDI

-462 RADLS
+462 RADLP

-486 VSMDLTGAQI
+486 VSMDLTGVQI

-518 QYSWSANRPE
+518 RYSWSASRPVGNRI
-528 GSRVIEMRDANG
+528 IEMRDAAG
-540 VLINPGATYR
+540 APINPAVTYR

-567 NEGTNRVVGPVDLD
+567 NEGKNRVVGPVDLD
-581 ALVDYIEALPQP
+581 ALVDYIESLPQP
-593 FTGSIEGRI
+593 FIGSLEGRVE
-602 MRVD
+602 RVD

>member
-1 MRTRILD
+1 MQTRVLN
-8 WLFAASLVGIAAPT
+8 WLFAVSLIGLAGPT
-22 LAQTQGQAEHGSIE
+22 LAQQALPEHGSIE
-36 QDYREERLEGL
+36 QDYRDQQQDGL
-47 KARQQA
+47 SARQRA

-61 PDWRVEPVV
+61 PDWRPEPVV
-70 SINLLSINDF
+70 SVNILSINDF

-85 PRSVAGRPAGGA
+85 PRTVAGRPAGGA
-97 AVLAAYLKAASNDS
+97 AVLASYLKSASGEY

-128 ALLQDEPAISFL
+128 ALLRDEPSISLL
-140 NLLANPQ
+140 NLLANAH
-147 CRAFSRQMQMPR
+147 CRPFGRQMEMSRSAQTL
-159 GVQPFAQ
+159 AQ
-166 QRCNVIGT
+166 QRCNLIGT
-174 LGNHEFDDGRAEL
+174 LGNHEFDNGKTEL
-187 LRLLIG
+187 LRQLTG
-193 GNHRKGP
+193 GNHANGP
-200 FLEDPW
+200 FLEDEW
-206 EGARFPMV
+206 QGARYPTV
-214 SSNVLD
+214 SSNVID
-220 RSTGESLLPPYSIY
+220 QATGESLLPPYSIY
-234 FRDGVR
+234 YAGGVR

-265 VDEADAI
+265 IDEADAI
-272 NQSVAE
+272 NRSVAE
-278 LRRHG
+278 LRRQG
-283 VRAIVVALHQGGKQT
+283 IRAIVVALHQGGQQT
-298 SYDGQTNP
+298 SYDGATNP
-306 EADTVTGPVVDII
+306 EADEVTGPVVDII

-343 NANGKPI
+343 NASGKPI

-377 DKSAAI
+377 EKSAAI
-383 YTTWADQG
+383 LTTWADQG
-391 AGLSPDPEVAAL
+391 PGLSPDPEVTAL

-414 VARVVGVAQGDI
+414 VARVVGLAQTAL

-462 RADLS
+462 RADLES
-467 GGEVTWGELFA
+467 GEVSWGELFA

-496 KTLLE
+496 KTMLE

-518 QYSWSANRPE
+518 QYSWSASRPE
-528 GSRVIEMRDANG
+528 GNRVIEMRDAAG
-540 VLINPGATYR
+540 ALINPAAIYR

-556 LAGGGDNFTIL
+556 LAGGGDNFTVL
-567 NEGTNRVVGPVDLD
+567 TEGTNRVVGPVDLD
-581 ALVDYIEALPQP
+581 ALVSYIESLLQP
-593 FTGSIEGRI
+593 FGASVEGRI
-602 MRVD
+602 QRVD

>member
-8 WLFAASLVGIAAPT
+8 WLLAASLVGLAGPT
-22 LAQTQGQAEHGSIE
+22 LAQTQIQPEHGSIE
-36 QDYREERLEGL
+36 QDYREDRLEGL

-97 AVLAAYLKAASNDS
+97 AVLAAYLKAASNEN

-128 ALLQDEPAISFL
+128 ALLRDEPSISFF
-140 NLLANPQ
+140 NLLANPH
-147 CRAFSRQMQMPR
+147 CRPFSRQMNMPR
-159 GVQPFAQ
+159 SVQPFAQ
-166 QRCNVIGT
+166 QRCNLLGT
-174 LGNHEFDDGRAEL
+174 LGNHEFDNGKAEL
-187 LRLLIG
+187 LRQLTG
-193 GNHRKGP
+193 GNHRNGP
-200 FLEDPW
+200 FLEASW
-206 EGARFPMV
+206 EGARFPVV
-214 SSNVLD
+214 SSNVID
-220 RSTGESLLPPYSIY
+220 VSAGASLLPPYSVY
-234 FRDGVR
+234 FSDGVR

-265 VDEADAI
+265 IDEADAI

-283 VRAIVVALHQGGKQT
+283 VRAIVVALHQGGQQT
-298 SYDGQTNP
+298 SYDGPTNP
-306 EADTVTGPVVDII
+306 EADTVTDPVVDII

-330 SGHAHGFTNALVP
+330 SGHSHGFTNALVP
-343 NANGKPI
+343 NASGKPI

-377 DKSAAI
+377 EKSAAVI
-383 YTTWADQG
+383 TTWADQG

-403 VAQADARVEPL
+403 VAEADARVERL
-414 VARVVGVAQGDI
+414 VARLVGVTQGDI

-462 RADLS
+462 RADLA
-467 GGEVTWGELFA
+467 GGEVSWGELFA

-501 QQWIGQSYPR
+501 QQWIGQSYAR
-511 LLKPSGI
+511 ILKPSGI
-518 QYSWSANRPE
+518 QYSWAASRPE
-528 GSRVIEMRDANG
+528 GSRVIEMRDATG
-540 VLINPGATYR
+540 TPINPAATYR

-556 LAGGGDNFTIL
+556 LAGGGDNFTVL
-567 NEGTNRVVGPVDLD
+567 TEGTNRVVGPVDLD
-581 ALVDYIEALPQP
+581 ALVDYIEGLPQP
-593 FTGSIEGRI
+593 FGGRVAGRI
-602 MRVD
+602 ERVD

>member
-8 WLFAASLVGIAAPT
+8 WLFAATLAGIAAPAI
-22 LAQTQGQAEHGSIE
+22 AQVQAEHGSTE
-36 QDYREERLEGL
+36 QDVREERLEGL

-53 SERRSWRA
+53 AERRSWRDPA
-61 PDWRVEPVV
+61 WRPEPVV
-70 SINLLSINDF
+70 SLNLLGVNDF

-85 PRSVAGRPAGGA
+85 PRTVAGRPAGGA
-97 AVLAAYLKAASNDS
+97 AVLAAYLKAASNES
-111 TLIVHD
+111 TLIVLD
-117 GDQVGASPPNS
+117 GDQVGGSPPNS
-128 ALLQDEPAISFL
+128 ALLQDEPSISFL
-140 NLLANPQ
+140 NLLANPH
-147 CRAFSRQMQMPR
+147 CRPFSRQMKMPR
-159 GVQPFAQ
+159 SVQPFAQ
-166 QRCNVIGT
+166 QRCNLIGT

-187 LRLLIG
+187 LRLHTG
-193 GNHRKGP
+193 GNHRNGP
-200 FLEDPW
+200 FLEDEW

-214 SSNVLD
+214 SSNVID
-220 RSTGESLLPPYSIY
+220 QSNGESLLPPYSIY
-234 FRDGVR
+234 YREGVR

-265 VDEADAI
+265 IDEADAI
-272 NQSVAE
+272 NRSVAE

-283 VRAIVVALHQGGKQT
+283 VRAIVVALHQGGQQT
-298 SYDGQTNP
+298 SYDGPTNP
-306 EADTVTGPVVDII
+306 AADTVTGPVVEII
-319 ERLDDEVDVVI
+319 KRLDDEVDVVL

-343 NANGKPI
+343 NASGKPI

-365 ELVVSRRSRDIV
+365 ELVISRRSRDIV
-377 DKSAAI
+377 EKSAVVR
-383 YTTWADQG
+383 TTWADQG

-403 VAQADARVEPL
+403 VAQVDARVKPL
-414 VARVVGVAQGDI
+414 VERVVGLAQGDI

-448 ATDAQISFMNPGGI
+448 ATEAQISFMNPGGI
-462 RADLS
+462 RADLP
-467 GGEVTWGELFA
+467 GGEVSWGALFA

-486 VSMDLTGAQI
+486 VSMDLTGVQI

-518 QYSWSANRPE
+518 QYSWSTSRPQ
-528 GSRVIEMRDANG
+528 GNRVIEMRDAAG
-540 VLINPGATYR
+540 VLINPAATYR

-556 LAGGGDNFTIL
+556 LAGGGDNFTVL
-567 NEGTNRVVGPVDLD
+567 TEGKNRVVGPVDLD

-593 FTGSIEGRI
+593 FSGRLEGR
-602 MRVD
+602 MERVD